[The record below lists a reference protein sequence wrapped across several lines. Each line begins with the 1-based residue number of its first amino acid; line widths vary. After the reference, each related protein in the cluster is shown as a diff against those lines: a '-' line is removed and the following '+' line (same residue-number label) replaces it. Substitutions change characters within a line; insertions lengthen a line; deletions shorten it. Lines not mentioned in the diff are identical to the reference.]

1 VRPHLVCILLVAVAS
16 VAAGL
21 CQTSDE
27 PGAAE
32 GPPPSI
38 ERAAGT
44 SGSNP
49 SVGQRPYQRRETWY
63 EFLLNQVNKE
73 DFDYGAWIEQR
84 RKAFL
89 QARLTNPHFWFAF
102 FATAALALLMVM
114 HAKLWIDHRRSLWA
128 AAEFLADVANHDGYS
143 RKIAREAIERYNRH
157 MEACNR
163 VIEAAE
169 TGKPT
174 PTAGELEDTRREL
187 ERLRAELNNKTTEN
201 LKLQADLDQKSA
213 TLAELS
219 VRVEKM
225 ARQLNRPSDATSST
239 GSAQGN
245 GSTRELVDRINRL
258 EQELYAERQK
268 NRRLKGA

>member
-1 VRPHLVCILLVAVAS
+1 VRPRLVRTLLVAVAS

-21 CQTSDE
+21 CQTSAE
-27 PGAAE
+27 QRAAE
-32 GPPPSI
+32 GPPPSL
-38 ERAAGT
+38 ERAART
-44 SGSNP
+44 SGSNS
-49 SVGQRPYQRRETWY
+49 SVGQRPYQRRQTWY

-84 RKAFL
+84 RQAFL

-102 FATAALALLMVM
+102 LATAALALLIVVY
-114 HAKLWIDHRRSLWA
+114 AKLWIDHRRSLWA
-128 AAEFLADVANHDGYS
+128 AAEFLADVTNYDRYS

-174 PTAGELEDTRREL
+174 PTAAELEDTRREL

-201 LKLQADLDQKSA
+201 LKLQTDLDQKSD

-225 ARQLNRPSDATSST
+225 ARQLNRPSDTTSSS
-239 GSAQGN
+239 GSAQAN